1 MKQHGRDNAYVV
13 GEGIYTTGRDEVSLL
28 QEPSTLAALRKFR
41 FSRLGPMGDE
51 VDDVQRQIN
60 EQVADAMTDPGG
72 VNADSDPGVPAGYT
86 YLGQFVDHDLT
97 ADKTAA
103 HLGED
108 VTVAELIQGRSPAL
122 DLDSLYGRGPDREP
136 RFYEPD
142 GVRLRLGHTDGVGFP
157 PNDPVANTDQAGF
170 DLPRAGEGS
179 TPAERRAAVIPD
191 ARNDENLAV
200 AQTHLMFMKFHNA
213 VVAELVAAGTPS
225 TVLFD
230 TAREIVVKHYQWM
243 LRHDFLPR
251 IVDDSIVTDVFD
263 NGRRFFELPRPYE
276 VSEDLYRVRRAP
288 KVGRYV
294 QPGDTPTMPIEFSVG
309 AYRVGHSMVRGA
321 YQRNRVF
328 RTGGVGGIA
337 TLGLLFRFTGTSG
350 NLAPGPVDDF
360 SDINDPSTPGGERL
374 PSNWIADFRR
384 LYDFSDAQRPDLVL
398 AEGVNLAKRID
409 TSLVD
414 PLRLLPRGSFGGRKD
429 LPGAVGRA
437 LNLAFRNL
445 TRAGMVRL
453 ATGQQMA
460 ELLEVKPLE
469 PDDPCGDPA
478 GRQGHVLLRL
488 RQQPGPRRLARL
500 RRRRQGHPHQRRL
513 GSAGAG
519 RGRGQLRPP
528 GHGPRPRRQAVRL
541 LLRR

>member
-1 MKQHGRDNAYVV
+1 
-13 GEGIYTTGRDEVSLL
+13 
-28 QEPSTLAALRKFR
+28 
-41 FSRLGPMGDE
+41 
-51 VDDVQRQIN
+51 
-60 EQVADAMTDPGG
+60 
-72 VNADSDPGVPAGYT
+72 
-86 YLGQFVDHDLT
+86 
-97 ADKTAA
+97 
-103 HLGED
+103 
-108 VTVAELIQGRSPAL
+108 
-122 DLDSLYGRGPDREP
+122 
-136 RFYEPD
+136 
-142 GVRLRLGHTDGVGFP
+142 
-157 PNDPVANTDQAGF
+157 VANTDQAGF
-170 DLPRAGEGS
+170 DLPRSGEGS
-179 TPAERRAAVIPD
+179 TPAERRASVIPD

-213 VVAELVAAGTPS
+213 VVAKLVAAGTPS

-230 TAREIVVKHYQWM
+230 RARESVVKHYQWM

-251 IVDDSIVTDVFD
+251 IVDDSIVTDVFA

-276 VSEDLYRVRRAP
+276 VSEDSYRVRNTP

-309 AYRVGHSMVRGA
+309 AYRVGHSMVRAA
-321 YQRNRVF
+321 YQWNRIF

-360 SDINDPSTPGGERL
+360 SDVNDPNTPGGERL

-409 TSLVD
+409 TSLMD
-414 PLRLLPRGSFGGRKD
+414 PLRLLPRGSFGGRTEF
-429 LPGAVGRA
+429 PGAVGRA

-469 PDDPCGDPA
+469 PDAILTGNGGAVLPSSPDGKTFFAQNTPLWFYILREAELGD
-478 GRQGHVLLRL
+478 GRLTGVGGRIVAEVFHRAMEGSNHSIVRDSSWRPTL
-488 RQQPGPRRLARL
+488 GPDADTFRMV
-500 RRRRQGHPHQRRL
+500 H
-513 GSAGAG
+513 
-519 RGRGQLRPP
+519 
-528 GHGPRPRRQAVRL
+528 L
-541 LLRR
+541 LLVAVAGKDTDLAPLG